1 MKYEKPMA
9 AVEHYALSQSIAA
22 CTIRISYLS
31 STCVIQDPD
40 TPTETR
46 SFAYIYRNYFSIDC
60 TTNATIM
67 QGNDSLCYHTQV
79 NAMFTS

>member
-9 AVEHYALSQSIAA
+9 AVEFYSLSQSIAA
-22 CTIRISYLS
+22 CTIRISYLDNN
-31 STCVIQDPD
+31 CVVKDSD
-40 TPTETR
+40 TPVETR
-46 SFAYIYRNYFSIDC
+46 SFAYIYRDYFSIDC
-60 TTNATIM
+60 TKNATVM